1 MKIGIFGAGHMGGAM
16 IKGWVRSNNIS
27 PTDILVKGGKGDTA
41 KKLQQNIPFNLT
53 DNLEDF
59 DQVDMIFL
67 AVKTPMILPVINDLK
82 NHLNKDLPIISVSAG
97 VPISLMQEALG
108 GSYPIAQAIPNTPV
122 QINQGITGIAY
133 SQTISNLDKIAIHDC
148 LSLLGTVEEISE
160 DKIDIFGT
168 LAGCG
173 PAFVDVFMEA
183 LGDAAVLHGMDR
195 KLAYTVA
202 AKMVSG
208 SANLL
213 LDSNKHPGELKD
225 GVTSPGGTTIKGIA
239 ALEKEGF
246 RYATISGIDTIMQSY
261 K

>member
-16 IKGWVRSNNIS
+16 IKGWVRSSNIS
-27 PTDILVKGGKGDTA
+27 PEDILVKGGKGKTA
-41 KKLQQNIPFNLT
+41 KLLQQDIPFLMT
-53 DNLEDF
+53 DDLNKFNE
-59 DQVDMIFL
+59 VEMIFL
-67 AVKTPMILPVINDLK
+67 AVKTPLILPVINDLK
-82 NHLNKDLPIISVSAG
+82 KYLTQNIPIISVSAG
-97 VPISLMQEALG
+97 VPISNMQEVLG
-108 GSYPIAQAIPNTPV
+108 NTYPIAQAIPNTPV
-122 QINQGITGIAY
+122 QINQGITGIVY
-133 SQTISNLDKIAIHDC
+133 SKAMNDLDKNTINHC
-148 LSLLGTVEEISE
+148 LNLLGIVEEISE

-195 KLAYTVA
+195 ELAYTVA

-208 SANLL
+208 SANLML
-213 LDSNKHPGELKD
+213 ETKKHPGELKD
-225 GVTSPGGTTIKGIA
+225 GVTSPGGTTIKGIT

-261 K
+261 Q